1 MLGEETVVL
10 HNEIT
15 SIIDRLSSPG
25 KDKSRPTNRPSDNDS
40 HLIDTLPITNEI
52 ESRATITTSAN
63 IEPDFIDKMQTEID
77 NSGGDGGGC
86 DGVNVTSEHQ
96 VTIFAID
103 VEKYRRMIPFNTDDA
118 EKISQQESILELL
131 ISNGICDDETFKI
144 FIAEPDL
151 HKDKA
156 SQILDS
162 LYCVDTMI
170 SNEYEN
176 EVTTEWVNS
185 VESMATVTSDTAIS
199 IDTNAVLHG
208 ISGKH
213 FEFFPRTRRISL
225 NFEHFNWN
233 LKVHQMN

>member
-1 MLGEETVVL
+1 MNTGEETVVL

-25 KDKSRPTNRPSDNDS
+25 KGKTQRQTNEPSDDDDDDHMPARATQPKSSAMETN
-40 HLIDTLPITNEI
+40 TMITN
-52 ESRATITTSAN
+52 TSHHHHV
-63 IEPDFIDKMQTEID
+63 EPDFIDKMQTEMN
-77 NSGGDGGGC
+77 NSSIGGDGGG
-86 DGVNVTSEHQ
+86 DGVVIAENPV
-96 VTIFAID
+96 VIFTND
-103 VEKYRRMIPFNTDDA
+103 TEKYRQMIPYNTDDP

-176 EVTTEWVNS
+176 EAATEWINS
-185 VESMATVTSDTAIS
+185 VESMATTTSDTAIS
-199 IDTNAVLHG
+199 IETNAIVHE
-208 ISGKH
+208 IPGKKKLT
-213 FEFFPRTRRISL
+213 FS
-225 NFEHFNWN
+225 
-233 LKVHQMN
+233 